1 MLNIIKSTELEPKG
15 GRPFR
20 LDREPVAPRHP
31 PSQGHFASLVLSSLA
46 LFVVCGCQG
55 PRVSQQRLVSQPN
68 MLFSD
73 SLPLNFSSRLIP
85 QLETGAAGSG
95 GAANSGCTACR

>member
-1 MLNIIKSTELEPKG
+1 MLNLIKSTELKPECG
-15 GRPFR
+15 ALR
-20 LDREPVAPRHP
+20 LDREPLPQKRQLSRGRFPA
-31 PSQGHFASLVLSSLA
+31 LVLSGLA
-46 LFVVCGCQG
+46 VFAVCGCHG
-55 PRVSQQRLVSQPN
+55 PRVSQQRLVSQPS

-85 QLETGAAGSG
+85 QLETGAAGAG